1 MHIIKTLLVGLLM
14 CLMTALHAED
24 LTERNQHDW
33 LERDWE
39 VRYLLFVG
47 PEKDRAQ
54 DYREAQQMNA
64 RFARKGSTYPR
75 LHGGVLMRNATTFPT
90 PKRQAIATIIISFD
104 AEGNVTGGDNDLRGF
119 TGRLSFNDLIML
131 VPPDYP
137 ATKPYALPY
146 LRWSQGIPG
155 NFTFGPSPC
164 TFLDQERYEEGWKS
178 GSHLGDV
185 GCREWTAQLFD
196 NERPYIDV
204 TTYTKRGNFIG
215 QLIGWAR
222 LKDAPK
228 PVIGMNGNT
237 WLCLLECPANE
248 QPGVIP
254 DIEAWTS
261 RHGYPMPERPRHQPE
276 YPDKNYYRDIV
287 CE

>member
-54 DYREAQQMNA
+54 DYREARRMNA

-90 PKRQAIATIIISFD
+90 PKRPAIATILISFD

-146 LRWSQGIPG
+146 LRWSQEFRETSPLAPAHVLSWIRSDTRKGGKAAAILVTSVAG
-155 NFTFGPSPC
+155 NGQRSCSIT
-164 TFLDQERYEEGWKS
+164 S
-178 GSHLGDV
+178 G
-185 GCREWTAQLFD
+185 
-196 NERPYIDV
+196 
-204 TTYTKRGNFIG
+204 
-215 QLIGWAR
+215 LI
-222 LKDAPK
+222 L
-228 PVIGMNGNT
+228 M
-237 WLCLLECPANE
+237 
-248 QPGVIP
+248 
-254 DIEAWTS
+254 
-261 RHGYPMPERPRHQPE
+261 
-276 YPDKNYYRDIV
+276 
-287 CE
+287 